1 MDQQLIDI
9 LTRRMEESEALFYGD
24 DMGLFSESNGLY
36 IKKGRVI
43 KSGELISIVPH
54 PRFRHTLS
62 HRHNYI
68 EIMYVCQGSITHL
81 INGAEVVMEAGDIML
96 MNQYISHAIKPAG
109 KDDLG
114 VNLIVL
120 PEFFETATAMLG
132 KNNVLADFIIDLLR
146 RRKQNSRYLH
156 FKLAG
161 NLQTNNLMEN
171 LIHSLVH
178 PSKNLT
184 RINQTLM
191 GLLFLYLVENAD
203 CLHRDAPN
211 NYQEIMIHSI
221 LMYIDQHFKTA
232 TLSELAADMH
242 LPLAH
247 LSRFVKKMTGRTF
260 KELLRERRLAV
271 AETMLL
277 ETSLPVADI
286 VTAVG
291 YENHSYFFRRFR
303 HKHGLSPKDYRLN
316 RRLESGADKR
326 GASKTR

>member
-1 MDQQLIDI
+1 MDPQLIDI
-9 LTRRMEESEALFYGD
+9 LIRRMEELETQFQGD

-36 IKKGRVI
+36 IKKGTVI
-43 KSGELISIVPH
+43 KSGELITIVPH

-68 EIMYVCQGSITHL
+68 EIMYVCQGAITHL

-96 MNQYISHAIKPAG
+96 MNQYIAHGILPAG

-132 KNNVLADFIIDLLR
+132 KNNILADFIIDLLR
-146 RRKQNSRYLH
+146 RRKQPSRYLH

-178 PSKNLT
+178 PNKNLT

-191 GLLFLYLVENAD
+191 GLLFLYLIEYAD

-211 NYQEIMIHSI
+211 NYEEIMIHSI

-247 LSRFVKKMTGRTF
+247 LSRFIKKMAGHTF

-277 ETSLPVADI
+277 ETALPIADI

-291 YENHSYFFRRFR
+291 YENHSYFFRQFR
-303 HKHGLSPKDYRLN
+303 LKHGQSPKDYRLGH
-316 RRLESGADKR
+316 RSDRGSEKSGGGRKC
-326 GASKTR
+326 